1 MAPLIAAAPAIASFA
16 GSAASIA
23 GAGFSIFK
31 GVRSLFSSRSS
42 QPSRQGTPQAGP
54 APRVA
59 DDSVARRRRRI
70 GRNALIL
77 SDQEDILGNPTT
89 LGRSQLT
96 AF

>member
-1 MAPLIAAAPAIASFA
+1 MAPLIAAAPAIAS
-16 GSAASIA
+16 IA

-31 GVRSLFSSRSS
+31 GIKGLTSSKSS
-42 QPSRQGTPQAGP
+42 QPSQQPISQP
-54 APRVA
+54 ATPRVA

-77 SDQEDILGNPTT
+77 TDQEDILGEPTIT
-89 LGRSQLT
+89 GRNTLT